1 MEAKAVKSLLEVQ
14 YGITP
19 VLLIDNFLCKKYP
32 DKIRGLDALKNSQYK
47 NVIVLVVSDLVT
59 VHNEILAQLYA
70 LRPTEQCIDLLK
82 ESYDELVAD
91 ARANFPETLQAVM
104 DKMQSSGMMKNGMVY
119 HPKNT
124 HALVY
129 LPFAMTDSIQRCLLQ
144 DDYSERDLLTK
155 IFAFDHGRIARAVRN
170 RAVLDIGANIGNHSL
185 YFTIEAGAR
194 KVVSFEPV
202 SLTFSILKR
211 NVELN
216 HLEDRIELH
225 NCGLGKEDLHAIVPN
240 YNTRNIGGTTIQPSN
255 KGNIVIRKLDEMELP
270 TDISLIKIDVE
281 GMELDVVK
289 GAMATLRAQH
299 PFVMMES
306 FEENAPK
313 MIEVMGS
320 IGYQC
325 KAMDEVNYLFY

>member
-70 LRPTEQCIDLLK
+70 VHPKEQCIDLRK

-91 ARANFPETLQAVM
+91 ARANSPETLQAVM

-185 YFTIEAGAR
+185 Y
-194 KVVSFEPV
+194 VS
-202 SLTFSILKR
+202 
-211 NVELN
+211 
-216 HLEDRIELH
+216 
-225 NCGLGKEDLHAIVPN
+225 A
-240 YNTRNIGGTTIQPSN
+240 
-255 KGNIVIRKLDEMELP
+255 
-270 TDISLIKIDVE
+270 
-281 GMELDVVK
+281 
-289 GAMATLRAQH
+289 
-299 PFVMMES
+299 
-306 FEENAPK
+306 
-313 MIEVMGS
+313 
-320 IGYQC
+320 
-325 KAMDEVNYLFY
+325 